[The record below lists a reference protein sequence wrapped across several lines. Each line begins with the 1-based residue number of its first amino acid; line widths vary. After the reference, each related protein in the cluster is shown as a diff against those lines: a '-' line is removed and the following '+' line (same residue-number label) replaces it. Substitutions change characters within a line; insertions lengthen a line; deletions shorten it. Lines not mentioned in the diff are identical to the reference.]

1 MKTDQ
6 VAAWLGSFMDIGLM
20 LIDDAAVALT
30 TINST
35 PAACTV
41 GFSQVDTGLVID
53 GDGATDVRCEIVTVG
68 GVVDKQLP
76 GRAVVAAARAIERLG
91 IPAQPGVLLEGALD
105 ELGTTATRTLRPRHT
120 AIPRTRQ
127 AHPAARTRRPH
138 RRRIRHRPQP
148 RPRRPNPQATTPR
161 HQHHRMESRGR
172 VR

>member
-6 VAAWLGSFMDIGLM
+6 VAAWLGSFMDIELM

-30 TINST
+30 TINTT

-105 ELGTTATRTLRPRHT
+105 DRRKLRRERTGVLEHVG
-120 AIPRTRQ
+120 AQ
-127 AHPAARTRRPH
+127 ASWH
-138 RRRIRHRPQP
+138 RRD
-148 RPRRPNPQATTPR
+148 
-161 HQHHRMESRGR
+161 RGDLR
-172 VR
+172 LLRD